1 MRIVNIGLILQ
12 LLYVSFYL
20 FQIRT
25 IVLQRFGIY
34 AVAYIELALTIGSL
48 LLGITA
54 LILRIGQNGQ
64 YQRRPC
70 RKKIAW
76 YF

>member
-54 LILRIGQNGQ
+54 LILRIWSK
-64 YQRRPC
+64 RTISA
-70 RKKIAW
+70 KTL
-76 YF
+76 